1 MYNLWGV
8 VYPSQSKMNVG
19 VILSKGDWSELI
31 KRTMYTYRIT
41 GIVKKNVDVFLPHPE
56 DASRSAASSASPLT
70 VIMQTVSLFVIF

>member
-1 MYNLWGV
+1 
-8 VYPSQSKMNVG
+8 MNVG

-31 KRTMYTYRIT
+31 KHTVYTYRIT

-70 VIMQTVSLFVIF
+70 GDKSILTIIMQNVSLFVIF